1 MRLLSRAAVIVFA
14 FGAVASGSAHAATDP
29 TATVKDF
36 YAALT
41 QAMQR
46 GPQLGEKGRYDA
58 LAPAIRQ
65 NFDLSAMA
73 QLAIGPSWA
82 QLSPT
87 ERQQVTE
94 AFARYT
100 IATYANE
107 FSKDGGVKFE
117 VADRRAMPYGTVVD
131 TKIVQPDGGKVAIN
145 YLMRQ
150 NGQQWQISDVYLQG
164 TISQVANLRS
174 QFSAVFSR
182 GGANGLSHERG
193 GIWYVVVGVCRWI
206 GERLDCT
213 SVALRTFAGRPRAV
227 LHRRHLGHTGGCTRL
242 RAIHRCGDGHT
253 ASRRG
258 GGTIFIKPATAEP
271 SSESR
276 PLTQHRRLQG
286 RLGSN
291 RG

>member
-41 QAMQR
+41 QTMQR

-73 QLAIGPSWA
+73 QLAVGPSWA

-174 QFSAVFSR
+174 QFSAVFSH
-182 GGANGLSHERG
+182 GGANGLIE
-193 GIWYVVVGVCRWI
+193 
-206 GERLDCT
+206 
-213 SVALRTFAGRPRAV
+213 ALNR
-227 LHRRHLGHTGGCTRL
+227 
-242 RAIHRCGDGHT
+242 
-253 ASRRG
+253 
-258 GGTIFIKPATAEP
+258 KATTLVP
-271 SSESR
+271 SSSA
-276 PLTQHRRLQG
+276 
-286 RLGSN
+286 S
-291 RG
+291 